1 MCWQA
6 HTCTH
11 SVTAVRGE
19 WPPLALQET
28 LHHVTSWRP
37 LVRSWPQ
44 EHPGGRLATWQ
55 VPATPW
61 SLAPL

>member
-1 MCWQA
+1 MLA
-6 HTCTH
+6 STHVHTH
-11 SVTAVRGE
+11 SITAVRGE

-37 LVRSWPQ
+37 LVRSWPR

-55 VPATPW
+55 VPVTPW